1 MKTTRRIKPL
11 GLLAIV
17 LSLGLI
23 AGACGNDES
32 TDQEETT
39 PSPTAAET
47 AQPGEE
53 PSEPAATEPGEEPS
67 EPAATEPG
75 EEPSEPAATEPA
87 EEPSEPAETET
98 AATEPAE
105 APVVSTEGLQLAY
118 LSASSANTW
127 YASSRAQMRRIA
139 DENGIDMIEFD
150 AAFNPQAQTAQLQDV
165 IASGEYDGVIV
176 AAVNGPGLI
185 PDIEDALAEGI
196 EVVVLNTVV
205 GDDLAEGAPQVDGIA
220 ASSLAP
226 PVENG
231 ERMGGLTVQACGS
244 LDPCRVVYLYGIKGF
259 PLDVAL
265 KEGFDNVLARNPSVT
280 IVADGEGQYLGPEGG
295 INAMQDILIAA
306 PEFDVVIG
314 ADQSIQG
321 VEIVLNDEGM
331 TDVKLIGLGGSIT
344 GLQAVAEGRWYGVIY
359 GAPGSEGANA
369 MNAMILALT
378 EGVHSGGINPLAD
391 VTDNGLVTAA
401 NVDKFNG
408 QWDG

>member
-1 MKTTRRIKPL
+1 MTTTTRIKPL
-11 GLLAIV
+11 RLAAIL
-17 LSLGLI
+17 LSLTL
-23 AGACGNDES
+23 AAAACGGDGAS
-32 TDQEETT
+32 TDEPEPA
-39 PSPTAAET
+39 PSPTEAGPAE
-47 AQPGEE
+47 AVDE
-53 PSEPAATEPGEEPS
+53 PAEPAAAEPTE
-67 EPAATEPG
+67 EPAAV
-75 EEPSEPAATEPA
+75 
-87 EEPSEPAETET
+87 EPAETEAAP
-98 AATEPAE
+98 AATDDPEPA
-105 APVVSTEGLQLAY
+105 VSTQGLQIAY

-127 YASSRAQMRRIA
+127 YASSRQQMQRIA
-139 DENGIDMIEFD
+139 DENGIKMVEFD
-150 AAFNPQAQTAQLQDV
+150 AAFDPQAQTAQLQDV
-165 IASGEYDGVIV
+165 IALGEYDGVIV

-185 PDIEDALAEGI
+185 PDIEDALAQGI
-196 EVVVLNTVV
+196 QVVVLNTVV

-231 ERMGGLTVQACGS
+231 ERMGELTVQACGS

-265 KEGFDNVLARNPSVT
+265 KEGFDNVLARNPSVD

-321 VEIVLNDEGM
+321 VEIVLDDEGM
-331 TDVKLIGLGGSIT
+331 DDVKLIGLGGSVT

-369 MNAMILALT
+369 MTAMILALT

-401 NVDKFNG
+401 NVDKFTG

>member
-1 MKTTRRIKPL
+1 MTTTTRIKPL
-11 GLLAIV
+11 RLVAIL
-17 LSLGLI
+17 LSLTL
-23 AGACGNDES
+23 AAAACGGDDAS
-32 TDQEETT
+32 TDEPEPA
-39 PSPTAAET
+39 PSPTEAGPAE
-47 AQPGEE
+47 AVDE
-53 PSEPAATEPGEEPS
+53 PAEPAAAEPTEA
-67 EPAATEPG
+67 PAAV
-75 EEPSEPAATEPA
+75 
-87 EEPSEPAETET
+87 EPAETE
-98 AATEPAE
+98 AAPAETDDTEPA
-105 APVVSTEGLQLAY
+105 VSTEGLQIAY

-127 YASSRAQMRRIA
+127 YASSRQQMQRIA
-139 DENGIDMIEFD
+139 DENGIKMVEFD
-150 AAFNPQAQTAQLQDV
+150 AAFDPQAQTAQLQDV

-185 PDIEDALAEGI
+185 PDIEDALTQGI

-231 ERMGGLTVQACGS
+231 ERMGELTVQACGS

-265 KEGFDNVLARNPSVT
+265 KEGFDNVLARNPSVN

-306 PEFDVVIG
+306 PGFDVVIG

-321 VEIVLNDEGM
+321 VEIVLDDEGM
-331 TDVKLIGLGGSIT
+331 DDVKLIGLGGSVT

-369 MNAMILALT
+369 MTAMILALT

-401 NVDKFNG
+401 NVDKFTG

>member
-1 MKTTRRIKPL
+1 MTTTSRLKPL
-11 GLLAIV
+11 RLLAIV
-17 LSLGLI
+17 LSLTLV
-23 AGACGNDES
+23 AAACGGDDDAS
-32 TDQEETT
+32 TDQPETA
-39 PSPTAAET
+39 PSPTAADT
-47 AQPGEE
+47 AGTVE
-53 PSEPAATEPGEEPS
+53 
-67 EPAATEPG
+67 
-75 EEPSEPAATEPA
+75 EPA
-87 EEPSEPAETET
+87 ETAAAEPATTEPAETE
-98 AATEPAE
+98 AAPAEPAE
-105 APVVSTEGLQLAY
+105 APAVSTEGLQIAY

-127 YASSRAQMRRIA
+127 YASSRRQMQRIA
-139 DENGIDMIEFD
+139 DENGIDMVEFD
-150 AAFNPQAQTAQLQDV
+150 AAFNPQVQTAQLQDV
-165 IASGEYDGVIV
+165 MASGTYDGVIV

-185 PDIEDALAEGI
+185 PDIEDALAQGI
-196 EVVVLNTVV
+196 QVVVLNTVV

-231 ERMGGLTVQACGS
+231 ERMGELTVQACGS

-265 KEGFDNVLARNPSVT
+265 KEGFDNVLARNPNVT

-295 INAMQDILIAA
+295 INAMQDIVIAA

-331 TDVKLIGLGGSIT
+331 DDVKLIGLGGSIT

-369 MNAMILALT
+369 MNAMIRALT

-391 VTDNGLVTAA
+391 VTDNGLVTAT
-401 NVDKFNG
+401 NVDKFTG

>member
-1 MKTTRRIKPL
+1 MRSTAKKGLR
-11 GLLAIV
+11 LLALLFAIA
-17 LSLGLI
+17 LI
-23 AGACGNDES
+23 IGACGDDDPES
-32 TDQEETT
+32 TADAVDQTVPAETE
-39 PSPTAAET
+39 PSPTAAAE
-47 AQPGEE
+47 EE
-53 PSEPAATEPGEEPS
+53 PD
-67 EPAATEPG
+67 
-75 EEPSEPAATEPA
+75 
-87 EEPSEPAETET
+87 ET
-98 AATEPAE
+98 AAPPATEAAE
-105 APVVSTEGLQLAY
+105 VSTEGLRIAY
-118 LSASSANTW
+118 LSGSSANTW
-127 YASSRAQMRRIA
+127 YASSREQMQRIA
-139 DENGIDMIEFD
+139 DENGIEMVEFD
-150 AAFNPQAQTAQLQDV
+150 AAFDPQLQTAQLQDV

-185 PDIEDALAEGI
+185 PDIEDALEQGI

-231 ERMGGLTVQACGS
+231 ERMGELTVRACEGI
-244 LDPCRVVYLYGIKGF
+244 DPCRVVYLYGIKGF

-265 KEGFDNVLARNPSVT
+265 KEGFDNVLARHPSVG
-280 IVADGEGQYLGPEGG
+280 IVAEGEGQYLGPEGG
-295 INAMQDILIAA
+295 INAMQDIVIAQ

-321 VEIVLNDEGM
+321 VEIVVNDEGL

-344 GLQAVAEGRWYGVIY
+344 GLQAVAEGRWFGVIY

-378 EGVHSGGINPLAD
+378 EGTHSGGINPLAD
-391 VTDNGLVTAA
+391 VTDNGLVTGA
-401 NVDKFNG
+401 NVHQFTG

>member
-1 MKTTRRIKPL
+1 MTITASLKPL
-11 GLLAIV
+11 RLLAVV
-17 LSLGLI
+17 LSLALV
-23 AGACGNDES
+23 ATACGGDDDATDE
-32 TDQEETT
+32 QEPAAAT
-39 PSPTAAET
+39 TAAEP
-47 AQPGEE
+47 ADVAEE
-53 PSEPAATEPGEEPS
+53 PATPETTEPDAAEPAESEPAPDQ
-67 EPAATEPG
+67 
-75 EEPSEPAATEPA
+75 
-87 EEPSEPAETET
+87 
-98 AATEPAE
+98 PAE
-105 APVVSTEGLQLAY
+105 APAAPTEGLKIAY

-127 YASSRAQMRRIA
+127 YASSRQQMQAIA
-139 DENGIDMIEFD
+139 DESGIEMVEFD
-150 AAFNPQAQTAQLQDV
+150 AAFDPQVQTAQLQDV
-165 IASGEYDGVIV
+165 IASGDYDGVIV

-185 PDIEDALAEGI
+185 PDIEDALAEGLQ
-196 EVVVLNTVV
+196 VVVLNTVV

-231 ERMGGLTVQACGS
+231 ERMGELTVQACGD

-265 KEGFDNVLARNPSVT
+265 KEGFDNVLTRNPNVT

-306 PEFDVVIG
+306 PSFDVVIG

-331 TDVKLIGLGGSIT
+331 DDVKLIGLGGSIT

-369 MNAMILALT
+369 MNAMILAIT
-378 EGVHSGGINPLAD
+378 EGAHSGGINPLAD

-401 NVDKFNG
+401 NVDKFTG

>member
-1 MKTTRRIKPL
+1 MTTTTRIKPL
-11 GLLAIV
+11 RLVAIL
-17 LSLGLI
+17 LSLTL
-23 AGACGNDES
+23 AAAACGGDDAS
-32 TDQEETT
+32 TDEPEPA
-39 PSPTAAET
+39 PSPTEAGPAE
-47 AQPGEE
+47 AVDE
-53 PSEPAATEPGEEPS
+53 PAEPAAAEPTEA
-67 EPAATEPG
+67 PAAV
-75 EEPSEPAATEPA
+75 
-87 EEPSEPAETET
+87 EPAETE
-98 AATEPAE
+98 AAPAETDDTEPA
-105 APVVSTEGLQLAY
+105 VSTEGLQIAY

-127 YASSRAQMRRIA
+127 YASSRQQMQRIA
-139 DENGIDMIEFD
+139 DENGIKMVEFD
-150 AAFNPQAQTAQLQDV
+150 AAFNPQVQTAQLQDV

-185 PDIEDALAEGI
+185 PDIEDALTQGI

-231 ERMGGLTVQACGS
+231 ERMGELTVQACGS

-265 KEGFDNVLARNPSVT
+265 KEGFDNVLARNPSVN

-306 PEFDVVIG
+306 PEFDVVMG

-321 VEIVLNDEGM
+321 VEIVLDDEGM
-331 TDVKLIGLGGSIT
+331 DDVKLIGLGGSVT

-369 MNAMILALT
+369 MTAMILALT

-391 VTDNGLVTAA
+391 VTDNGLVTVA
-401 NVDKFNG
+401 NVDKFTG

>member
-1 MKTTRRIKPL
+1 MTTTTRNKPL
-11 GLLAIV
+11 RLVAIL
-17 LSLGLI
+17 LSLTL
-23 AGACGNDES
+23 AAAACGGDDGS
-32 TDQEETT
+32 TDEPEPA
-39 PSPTAAET
+39 PSPAE
-47 AQPGEE
+47 AGSAEAVEE
-53 PSEPAATEPGEEPS
+53 PAEPAAAEPTEEP
-67 EPAATEPG
+67 AVV
-75 EEPSEPAATEPA
+75 
-87 EEPSEPAETET
+87 EPAETE
-98 AATEPAE
+98 AAPAEMDDTEPA
-105 APVVSTEGLQLAY
+105 VSTEGLQIAY

-127 YASSRAQMRRIA
+127 YASSRQQMQRIA
-139 DENGIDMIEFD
+139 DENGIKLVEFD

-185 PDIEDALAEGI
+185 PDIEDALAQGI
-196 EVVVLNTVV
+196 QVVVLNTVV

-231 ERMGGLTVQACGS
+231 ERMGELTVQACGS

-265 KEGFDNVLARNPSVT
+265 KEGFDNVLARNPSVS

-306 PEFDVVIG
+306 PGFDVVIG
-314 ADQSIQG
+314 ADQSIHG
-321 VEIVLNDEGM
+321 VEIVLDDEGM
-331 TDVKLIGLGGSIT
+331 DDVKLIGLGGSVT

-369 MNAMILALT
+369 MTAMILALT

-401 NVDKFNG
+401 NVDKFTG

>member
-1 MKTTRRIKPL
+1 MTTTTRNKPL
-11 GLLAIV
+11 RLVAIL
-17 LSLGLI
+17 LSLTL
-23 AGACGNDES
+23 AAAACGGDDGS
-32 TDQEETT
+32 TDEPEPA
-39 PSPTAAET
+39 PSPTEAGPAE
-47 AQPGEE
+47 AVDE
-53 PSEPAATEPGEEPS
+53 PAEPAAAEPTE
-67 EPAATEPG
+67 EPAAV
-75 EEPSEPAATEPA
+75 
-87 EEPSEPAETET
+87 EPAETE
-98 AATEPAE
+98 AAPAETDDTEPA
-105 APVVSTEGLQLAY
+105 VSTEGLQIAY

-127 YASSRAQMRRIA
+127 YASSRQQMQRIA
-139 DENGIDMIEFD
+139 DENGIKLVEFD
-150 AAFNPQAQTAQLQDV
+150 AAFNPQVQTAQLQDV

-176 AAVNGPGLI
+176 AGVNGPGLI
-185 PDIEDALAEGI
+185 PDIEDALAQGVQ
-196 EVVVLNTVV
+196 VVVLNTVV

-231 ERMGGLTVQACGS
+231 ERMGELTVQACGS

-265 KEGFDNVLARNPSVT
+265 KEGFDNVLARNPSVS

-306 PEFDVVIG
+306 PGFDVVIG

-321 VEIVLNDEGM
+321 VEIVLDDEGM
-331 TDVKLIGLGGSIT
+331 DDVKLIGLGGSVT

-369 MNAMILALT
+369 MTAMIAALT

-401 NVDKFNG
+401 NVDKFTG

>member
-1 MKTTRRIKPL
+1 MTTTSRLKPL
-11 GLLAIV
+11 RLLAIV
-17 LSLGLI
+17 LSLTLV
-23 AGACGNDES
+23 AAACGGDDDADDAS
-32 TDQEETT
+32 TDQPETA
-39 PSPTAAET
+39 PSPTAADT
-47 AQPGEE
+47 AGTVEE
-53 PSEPAATEPGEEPS
+53 PAEPAEA
-67 EPAATEPG
+67 EPAEA
-75 EEPSEPAATEPA
+75 EPATTEPA
-87 EEPSEPAETET
+87 TTEPAETE
-98 AATEPAE
+98 AAPAE
-105 APVVSTEGLQLAY
+105 APAVSTEGLQIAY

-127 YASSRAQMRRIA
+127 YASSRQQMQRIA
-139 DENGIDMIEFD
+139 DENGINMVEFD
-150 AAFNPQAQTAQLQDV
+150 AAFDPQAQTAQLQDV
-165 IASGEYDGVIV
+165 MALGTYDGVIV

-185 PDIEDALAEGI
+185 PDIEDALAQGI
-196 EVVVLNTVV
+196 QIVVLNTVV

-231 ERMGGLTVQACGS
+231 ERMGELTVQACGS

-265 KEGFDNVLARNPSVT
+265 KEGFDNVLARNPAVT

-331 TDVKLIGLGGSIT
+331 DDVKLIGLGGSIT

-369 MNAMILALT
+369 MNAMIRALT

-391 VTDNGLVTAA
+391 VTDNGLVTVT
-401 NVDKFNG
+401 NVDKFTG

>member
-1 MKTTRRIKPL
+1 MTTTSRIKPL
-11 GLLAIV
+11 RLLAIV
-17 LSLGLI
+17 LSLAL
-23 AGACGNDES
+23 AAAACGGDDS
-32 TDQEETT
+32 PTDQQETA
-39 PSPTAAET
+39 PSPTAADTVET
-47 AQPGEE
+47 VEE
-53 PSEPAATEPGEEPS
+53 PAEPAVTEPT
-67 EPAATEPG
+67 AT
-75 EEPSEPAATEPA
+75 EPAATEPA
-87 EEPSEPAETET
+87 EAPA
-98 AATEPAE
+98 
-105 APVVSTEGLQLAY
+105 VSTEGLQIAY

-127 YASSRAQMRRIA
+127 YASSRENMQRIA
-139 DENGIDMIEFD
+139 DDNGIDMIEFD
-150 AAFNPQAQTAQLQDV
+150 AAFDPQAQTAQLQDV
-165 IASGEYDGVIV
+165 IASGAYDGVIV

-196 EVVVLNTVV
+196 QVVVLNTVV

-231 ERMGGLTVQACGS
+231 ERMGELTVQACGS

-265 KEGFDNVLARNPSVT
+265 KEGFDNVLARNPGVI

-321 VEIVLNDEGM
+321 VEIVLDDEGM
-331 TDVKLIGLGGSIT
+331 HDVKLIGLGGSIT

-378 EGVHSGGINPLAD
+378 EGAHSGGINPLAD

-401 NVDKFNG
+401 NVDKFTG

>member
-1 MKTTRRIKPL
+1 MTTTSRIKPL
-11 GLLAIV
+11 RLLAVV
-17 LSLGLI
+17 LSLTL
-23 AGACGNDES
+23 AATACGGGDDGAAE
-32 TDQEETT
+32 QPE
-39 PSPTAAET
+39 PAPAPAET
-47 AQPGEE
+47 AEAPA
-53 PSEPAATEPGEEPS
+53 EPAEA
-67 EPAATEPG
+67 EPATTEA
-75 EEPSEPAATEPA
+75 AATEPA
-87 EEPSEPAETET
+87 DTEAEPAET
-98 AATEPAE
+98 AAPA
-105 APVVSTEGLQLAY
+105 VSTEGLQIAY

-127 YASSRAQMRRIA
+127 YASSRQQMQQIA
-139 DENGIDMIEFD
+139 DENGIKMVEFD
-150 AAFNPQAQTAQLQDV
+150 AAFDPQVQTAQLQDV
-165 IASGEYDGVIV
+165 IASDEYDGVIV

-185 PDIEDALAEGI
+185 PDIEDALAQGI
-196 EVVVLNTVV
+196 QVVVLNTVV

-231 ERMGGLTVQACGS
+231 ERMGELTVQACGS

-265 KEGFDNVLARNPSVT
+265 KEGFDNVLAQNPSVT

-306 PEFDVVIG
+306 PSFDVVMG

-331 TDVKLIGLGGSIT
+331 DDVKLIGLGGSIT

-369 MNAMILALT
+369 INAMILALT

>member
-1 MKTTRRIKPL
+1 MTTTTRNKPL
-11 GLLAIV
+11 RLVAIL
-17 LSLGLI
+17 LSLTL
-23 AGACGNDES
+23 AAAACGGDDGS
-32 TDQEETT
+32 TDEPAPA
-39 PSPTAAET
+39 PSPTEAGPAE
-47 AQPGEE
+47 AVEE
-53 PSEPAATEPGEEPS
+53 PAEPAAAEPTEEP
-67 EPAATEPG
+67 AVV
-75 EEPSEPAATEPA
+75 
-87 EEPSEPAETET
+87 EPAETE
-98 AATEPAE
+98 AAPAEADDTEPA
-105 APVVSTEGLQLAY
+105 VSTEGLQIAY

-127 YASSRAQMRRIA
+127 YASSRQQMQRIA
-139 DENGIDMIEFD
+139 DENGIKMVEFD

-185 PDIEDALAEGI
+185 PDIEDALAQGI
-196 EVVVLNTVV
+196 QVVVLNTVV

-231 ERMGGLTVQACGS
+231 ERMGELTVQACGS

-265 KEGFDNVLARNPSVT
+265 KEGFDNVLARNPSVD

-306 PEFDVVIG
+306 PGFDVVIG

-321 VEIVLNDEGM
+321 VEIVLDDEGM
-331 TDVKLIGLGGSIT
+331 DDVKLIGLGGSVT

-369 MNAMILALT
+369 MTAMILALT

-401 NVDKFNG
+401 NVDKFTG

>member
-1 MKTTRRIKPL
+1 MTTTSRLKPL
-11 GLLAIV
+11 RLLAIV
-17 LSLGLI
+17 LSLTLV
-23 AGACGNDES
+23 AAACGGDDDAS
-32 TDQEETT
+32 TDQPGTA
-39 PSPTAAET
+39 PAPTAAD
-47 AQPGEE
+47 
-53 PSEPAATEPGEEPS
+53 AAGTVE
-67 EPAATEPG
+67 
-75 EEPSEPAATEPA
+75 EPA
-87 EEPSEPAETET
+87 ETAAAEPAEAEPATTAPATTEPAETE
-98 AATEPAE
+98 AAPA
-105 APVVSTEGLQLAY
+105 VSTDGLQIAY

-127 YASSRAQMRRIA
+127 YASSRRQMQRIA
-139 DENGIDMIEFD
+139 DENGIDMVEFD
-150 AAFNPQAQTAQLQDV
+150 AAFNPQVQTAQLQDV
-165 IASGEYDGVIV
+165 MASGTYDGVIV

-185 PDIEDALAEGI
+185 PDIEDALAQGI
-196 EVVVLNTVV
+196 QVVVLNTVV

-231 ERMGGLTVQACGS
+231 ERMGELTVQACGS

-306 PEFDVVIG
+306 PEFDVVMG

-331 TDVKLIGLGGSIT
+331 DDVKLIGLGGSIT

-369 MNAMILALT
+369 MNAMIRALT

-391 VTDNGLVTAA
+391 VTDNGLVTAT
-401 NVDKFNG
+401 NVDKFTG

>member
-1 MKTTRRIKPL
+1 MTTTTRIKPL
-11 GLLAIV
+11 RLLAIV
-17 LSLGLI
+17 LCLGLI
-23 AGACGNDES
+23 AAACGDDES
-32 TDQEETT
+32 TDQVESAPT
-39 PSPTAAET
+39 PTAAET
-47 AQPGEE
+47 A
-53 PSEPAATEPGEEPS
+53 EPAATQ
-67 EPAATEPG
+67 
-75 EEPSEPAATEPA
+75 PA
-87 EEPSEPAETET
+87 EP
-98 AATEPAE
+98 EPAE
-105 APVVSTEGLQLAY
+105 AEPTETVTAEPTEEPAVSTEGLQIAY

-127 YASSRAQMRRIA
+127 YASSRAQMQRIA

-150 AAFNPQAQTAQLQDV
+150 AAFDPQVQTAQLQDV

-185 PDIEDALAEGI
+185 PDIEDALAQGI

-231 ERMGGLTVQACGS
+231 ERMGELTVQACGS

-265 KEGFDNVLARNPSVT
+265 KEGFDNVLTRNPSVT

-344 GLQAVAEGRWYGVIY
+344 GLQAVSEGRWYGVIY

-369 MNAMILALT
+369 MDAMILVLT

-391 VTDNGLVTAA
+391 VTDNGLVTAT
-401 NVDKFNG
+401 NVDKFTG

>member
-23 AGACGNDES
+23 AGACGDDES
-32 TDQEETT
+32 TDQEETA

-53 PSEPAATEPGEEPS
+53 PSEPAANEPAEEPS
-67 EPAATEPG
+67 EPAAT
-75 EEPSEPAATEPA
+75 APA
-87 EEPSEPAETET
+87 ETEPAETET

-127 YASSRAQMRRIA
+127 YASSRAQMQRIA

>member
-1 MKTTRRIKPL
+1 MTTKSRTKPL
-11 GLLAIV
+11 RLLAIV
-17 LSLGLI
+17 LSLAL
-23 AGACGNDES
+23 AAVACSGGDDAS
-32 TDQEETT
+32 TDQPEPA
-39 PSPTAAET
+39 PSPSAAET
-47 AQPGEE
+47 DEAVEE
-53 PSEPAATEPGEEPS
+53 SAEPTE
-67 EPAATEPG
+67 
-75 EEPSEPAATEPA
+75 TEPA
-87 EEPSEPAETET
+87 PAEPTET
-98 AATEPAE
+98 EAAPAE
-105 APVVSTEGLQLAY
+105 PVEAPAVPTEGLQIAY

-127 YASSRAQMRRIA
+127 YASSREQMQRIA

-150 AAFNPQAQTAQLQDV
+150 AAFDPQAQTAQLQDV
-165 IASGEYDGVIV
+165 IASGEYAGVIV

-185 PDIEDALAEGI
+185 PDIEDALAQDI
-196 EVVVLNTVV
+196 QVVVLNTVV

-231 ERMGGLTVQACGS
+231 ERMGELTVQACGS

-331 TDVKLIGLGGSIT
+331 DDVKLIGLGGSIT

-369 MNAMILALT
+369 MNAMIQALT

-401 NVDKFNG
+401 NVDKFTG

>member
-1 MKTTRRIKPL
+1 MTTTTRNKPL
-11 GLLAIV
+11 RLVAIL
-17 LSLGLI
+17 LSLTL
-23 AGACGNDES
+23 AAAACGGDDGS
-32 TDQEETT
+32 TDEPEPA
-39 PSPTAAET
+39 PSPTEAGPAE
-47 AQPGEE
+47 AVEE
-53 PSEPAATEPGEEPS
+53 PAEPAAAEPTE
-67 EPAATEPG
+67 EPAAV
-75 EEPSEPAATEPA
+75 
-87 EEPSEPAETET
+87 EPAETE
-98 AATEPAE
+98 AAPAEPDDTEPA
-105 APVVSTEGLQLAY
+105 VSTEGLQIAY

-127 YASSRAQMRRIA
+127 YASSRQQMQRIA
-139 DENGIDMIEFD
+139 DENGIKLVEFD
-150 AAFNPQAQTAQLQDV
+150 AAFNPQVQTAQLQDV

-185 PDIEDALAEGI
+185 PDIEDALAQGI
-196 EVVVLNTVV
+196 QVVVLNTVV

-231 ERMGGLTVQACGS
+231 ERMGELTVQACGS

-265 KEGFDNVLARNPSVT
+265 KEGFDNVLARNPSVS

-306 PEFDVVIG
+306 PGFDVVMG

-321 VEIVLNDEGM
+321 VEIVLDDEGM
-331 TDVKLIGLGGSIT
+331 DDVKLIGLGGSVT

-369 MNAMILALT
+369 MTAMILALT

-391 VTDNGLVTAA
+391 VTDNGS
-401 NVDKFNG
+401 
-408 QWDG
+408 

>member
-1 MKTTRRIKPL
+1 MTTTTRIKPL
-11 GLLAIV
+11 RLVAIL
-17 LSLGLI
+17 LSLTL
-23 AGACGNDES
+23 AAAACGGEDVS
-32 TDQEETT
+32 TDEPE
-39 PSPTAAET
+39 PAPPPTDAGPAE
-47 AQPGEE
+47 AVEE
-53 PSEPAATEPGEEPS
+53 PAEPAAAEPTE
-67 EPAATEPG
+67 EPAAVQ
-75 EEPSEPAATEPA
+75 
-87 EEPSEPAETET
+87 PAETE
-98 AATEPAE
+98 AAPAETDDTEPA
-105 APVVSTEGLQLAY
+105 VSTEGLQIAY

-127 YASSRAQMRRIA
+127 YASSRQQMQRIA
-139 DENGIDMIEFD
+139 DENGIKMVEFD
-150 AAFNPQAQTAQLQDV
+150 AAFNPQVQTAQLQDV

-185 PDIEDALAEGI
+185 PDIEDALTQGI

-231 ERMGGLTVQACGS
+231 ERMGELTVQACGS

-265 KEGFDNVLARNPSVT
+265 KEGFDNVLARNPSVN

-321 VEIVLNDEGM
+321 VEIVLDDEGM
-331 TDVKLIGLGGSIT
+331 DDVKLIGLGGSVT

-369 MNAMILALT
+369 MTAMILALT

-401 NVDKFNG
+401 NVDKFTG